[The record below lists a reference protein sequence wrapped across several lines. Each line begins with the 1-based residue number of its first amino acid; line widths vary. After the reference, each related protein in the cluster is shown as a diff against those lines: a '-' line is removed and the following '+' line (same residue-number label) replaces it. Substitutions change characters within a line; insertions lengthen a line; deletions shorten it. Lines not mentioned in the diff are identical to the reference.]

1 MREVIQIIEACI
13 PIIGCLGVFG
23 IPLAF
28 FYFKHQVNMR
38 NLDLQA
44 MTNRPQA
51 NSAEIEALRQ
61 DLRSLRE
68 TAMQYDI
75 AFDTAL
81 QNMDK
86 RVGQLEIER
95 RSNATE
101 QYAHQQNGR

>member
-1 MREVIQIIEACI
+1 MREVIQILEACI
-13 PIIGCLGVFG
+13 PIIGCLGVFS
-23 IPLAF
+23 IPLAL
-28 FYFKHQVNMR
+28 FYFKHQVTMR

-86 RVGQLEIER
+86 RVGQLEIDR

-101 QYAHQQNGR
+101 QYAQQQNGR